1 MITYISKTILCSALL
16 ILIYH
21 LFLEKEKMHRFN
33 RFYLLFGI
41 AFSFIIPLITIK
53 TKVLGFPISESIKLA
68 STNLQSSVPQQIIPS
83 INDSFS
89 LSNILLVIYVT
100 VTAFLFCRFIVNI
113 SVIFLKIRNNNSVKY
128 LDTKLILTRDD
139 LTPHSFL
146 NYIFVHFKDFERGT
160 IEKEILSHELTHV
173 RQRHSIDILFIELLM
188 IFAWIN
194 PLLFLYRKAIQLNHE
209 FLADEFVVNKFSDT
223 QTYQLLLVDKATKTN
238 NLLLSSPFNY
248 LLTKKRIIM
257 MSKKTSL
264 KVAILKQMALIPV
277 IAITGFLFTTKID
290 AQDRTIVAQQHIEST
305 QNGVSQ
311 ELLKEYQDIINK
323 YKRTFKDGK
332 EGYNLTLVQTDRERL
347 EKIFF
352 QMTKE
357 QQDVQI
363 FVFEPNSSMVM
374 SRRVPT
380 KDQLE
385 SYKDPKMYGV
395 WINGDRV
402 SNDVLSN
409 YKNTDF
415 AWVFESKLMKNATNY
430 GKHVYQ
436 VDLMTNN
443 NYQEYY
449 NRGISDKGSTLMP
462 RLPKK
467 DATK

>member
-1 MITYISKTILCSALL
+1 MITYIFKTILCSALL

-21 LFLEKEKMHRFN
+21 LFLEKEKMHKFN

-41 AFSFIIPLITIK
+41 AFSFIVPLITIK
-53 TKVLGFPISESIKLA
+53 TKALGFTISESIKLA
-68 STNLQSSVPQQIIPS
+68 STNLQSSVPQLIIPS

-128 LDTKLILTRDD
+128 LDINLILTRDD
-139 LTPHSFL
+139 LIPHSFL
-146 NYIFVHFKDFERGT
+146 NYVFVHFKDFERGT

-173 RQRHSIDILFIELLM
+173 RQRHSIDILLIELLM

-194 PLLFLYRKAIQLNHE
+194 PLLFFYRKAVQLNHE
-209 FLADEFVVNKFSDT
+209 FLADEFVVNKISDS
-223 QTYQLLLVDKATKTN
+223 QTYQLLLLDKAMKTN

-277 IAITGFLFTTKID
+277 IATIGLLFTTKTV
-290 AQDRTIVAQQHIEST
+290 AQDRIKATQQQIEST
-305 QNGVSQ
+305 QEGVSQ
-311 ELLKEYQDIINK
+311 ELIKEYQDIIIKNK
-323 YKRTFKDGK
+323 KILK
-332 EGYNLTLVQTDRERL
+332 NVQESYSLNFTQVDKERL

-352 QMTKE
+352 QMSKE
-357 QQDVQI
+357 QQAGQI
-363 FVFEPNSSMVM
+363 FVFTPNSSMILP
-374 SRRVPT
+374 RCVPT
-380 KDQLE
+380 KEQLE
-385 SYKDPKMYGV
+385 AFKDPKMYGV
-395 WINGDRV
+395 WVNEERV
-402 SNDVLSN
+402 NNEVLSN

-415 AWVFESKLMKNATNY
+415 ATVIVSKLAMNATNY

-436 VDLMTNN
+436 VDLMTND
-443 NYQEYY
+443 NYQKY
-449 NRGISDKGSTLMP
+449 NDEKLSDKGYTLMI
-462 RLPKK
+462 RDPKK
-467 DATK
+467 DSSK

>member
-1 MITYISKTILCSALL
+1 MITYIFKTILCSALL
-16 ILIYH
+16 ILIYY

-41 AFSFIIPLITIK
+41 AFSFIVPLITIK
-53 TKVLGFPISESIKLA
+53 TKVLGFPISESIDLA
-68 STNLQSSVPQQIIPS
+68 STNLQSSVVQQILPS

-113 SVIFLKIRNNNSVKY
+113 SIIFLKIRNNNSVKY
-128 LDTKLILTRDD
+128 LDTKLILTSDD
-139 LTPHSFL
+139 LIPHSFL
-146 NYIFVHFKDFERGT
+146 NYVFVHFKDFERGT

-173 RQRHSIDILFIELLM
+173 RQRHSIDILLIELLM

-194 PLLFLYRKAIQLNHE
+194 PLLFFYRKAIQLNHE
-209 FLADEFVVNKFSDT
+209 FLADEFVVTKFSDT
-223 QTYQLLLVDKATKTN
+223 QTYQLLLLDKATKTH

-257 MSKKTSL
+257 MSKRTSL
-264 KVAILKQMALIPV
+264 KVAILKQIALIPV
-277 IAITGFLFTTKID
+277 IAVTGFLFTTKTV
-290 AQDRTIVAQQHIEST
+290 AQDLTKVAQEQISST

-311 ELLKEYQDIINK
+311 EVIKEYQDIIIKNK
-323 YKRTFKDGK
+323 KILKNGQESYSLNFTQADKD
-332 EGYNLTLVQTDRERL
+332 RL

-352 QMTKE
+352 QMSKE
-357 QQDVQI
+357 QQDVQM
-363 FVFEPNSSMVM
+363 FVFVPNSSMVM

-402 SNDVLSN
+402 NNEVLNN
-409 YKNTDF
+409 YQNTDF
-415 AWVFESKLMKNATNY
+415 AWSFESILMKNATNY

-436 VDLMTNN
+436 VNLMTND

-449 NRGISDKGSTLMP
+449 NMRISDKGYTFMHK
-462 RLPKK
+462 LPKK
-467 DATK
+467 EATK

>member
-1 MITYISKTILCSALL
+1 LSYIL
-16 ILIYH
+16 
-21 LFLEKEKMHRFN
+21 
-33 RFYLLFGI
+33 
-41 AFSFIIPLITIK
+41 
-53 TKVLGFPISESIKLA
+53 V
-68 STNLQSSVPQQIIPS
+68 
-83 INDSFS
+83 
-89 LSNILLVIYVT
+89 VIYAT

-113 SVIFLKIRNNNSVKY
+113 SVIFYKIRNNNSVKY
-128 LDTKLILTRDD
+128 HDAKLILTKEDRV
-139 LTPHSFL
+139 PHSFL
-146 NYIFVHFKDFERGT
+146 NYVFVHFKDFESGT

-173 RQRHSIDILFIELLM
+173 KQKHSLDILFIEFLM

-194 PLLFLYRKAIQLNHE
+194 PLLFLYRKAVQLNHE
-209 FLADEFVVNKFSDT
+209 FLADQFVVNKFCNT
-223 QTYQLLLVDKATKTN
+223 QTYQLLLLDKATKTN

-257 MSKKTSL
+257 MSKKASL
-264 KVAILKQMALIPV
+264 KVAILKQLALIPV
-277 IAITGFLFTTKID
+277 IAATGFLFTTKTV
-290 AQDRTIVAQQHIEST
+290 AQDTLSLPRQKIEST

-311 ELLKEYQDIINK
+311 DLLKEYQNIINK
-323 YKRTFKDGK
+323 YKKTLKDGK
-332 EGYNLTLVQTDRERL
+332 ESYNLTLAQTDRERL

-352 QMTKE
+352 QMSKE

-363 FVFEPNSSMVM
+363 FVFIPNSSMVL

-385 SYKDPKMYGV
+385 SYKDSKMYGV

-402 SNDVLSN
+402 SNEVLSN

-415 AWVFESKLMKNATNY
+415 AWSFESKLMKNAANY

-436 VDLMTNN
+436 VDLMTND

-449 NRGISDKGSTLMP
+449 NRSISDKGYTLMG

>member
-1 MITYISKTILCSALL
+1 MY
-16 ILIYH
+16 
-21 LFLEKEKMHRFN
+21 RFN
-33 RFYLLFGI
+33 RFYLLFAI
-41 AFSFIIPLITIK
+41 AFSFIVPLITIK
-53 TKVLGFPISESIKLA
+53 IRVLGLPISETI
-68 STNLQSSVPQQIIPS
+68 NLPETILQNTLRQQILPA

-89 LSNILLVIYVT
+89 LSKILLLIYVT

-113 SVIFLKIRNNNSVKY
+113 SAIFFKIRNNNSVKY
-128 LDTKLILTRDD
+128 LNAKLILTKDSQV
-139 LTPHSFL
+139 PHSFL
-146 NYIFVHFKDFERGT
+146 NYVFVYFKDFERGT

-173 RQRHSIDILFIELLM
+173 KQRHSLDILFIELLI

-209 FLADEFVVNKFSDT
+209 FLADEFVVSKFRDT

-395 WINGDRV
+395 WINGERV
-402 SNDVLSN
+402 SNDDLSN

-449 NRGISDKGSTLMP
+449 NRGISDKGYTLMP